1 MAAESKSDLADAL
14 TFVGNLAEEAAG
26 DFKLL
31 DIKTA
36 EPLPGLP
43 DHLTIALRAGKS
55 PGLHSIRPLLEEFR
69 TAPERRSGVAQVRT
83 LRSFIDLTLRH
94 KDADSA
100 IFAQSDWPNPSLTCV
115 VDYHTTKQEPRFGEH
130 RIVYPF
136 PLTREFQK
144 WIAKDCKPMEQ
155 RAFAEFIDNNIMNL
169 SAPLDGETAIYEP
182 MFRTKFALPT
192 DLIELA
198 RGLEILVGS
207 AVKNSYRTDTG
218 EMQLRFETQHKNANG
233 GDLHVPGLFMLSL
246 RAFVDGSEM
255 RLPARL
261 RYRVEEG
268 ALVWSFELYEWEDAL
283 RDRIAA
289 DLVIAATQTG
299 LPAFEGA
306 PEVAPAKPAIPP
318 ASVK

>member
-1 MAAESKSDLADAL
+1 MAAEPKSDLADAL

-31 DIKTA
+31 DIETA
-36 EPLPGLP
+36 KSLPGLP
-43 DHLTIALRAGKS
+43 DRLTIALRAGKS

-100 IFAQSDWPNPSLTCV
+100 IFAQSDWPNPSLTAV
-115 VDYHTTKQEPRFGEH
+115 VDYHAVNHDPRFGEH

-136 PLTREFQK
+136 PLTREFLK
-144 WIAKDCKPMEQ
+144 WVDQDGKPMAQ
-155 RAFAEFIDNNIMNL
+155 KDFAEFIEDNIMDL
-169 SAPLDGETAIYEP
+169 SAPLDGEATTYEAL
-182 MFRTKFALPT
+182 FRTKFALPT

-198 RGLEILVGS
+198 RGLEVHVGS
-207 AVKNSYRTDTG
+207 AIKNAYRTDTG
-218 EMQLRFETQHKNANG
+218 EMQLRFETTHTNASG
-233 GDLHVPGLFMLSL
+233 EPLHVPGLFMLSL
-246 RAFVDGSEM
+246 RAFVDGSEV

-261 RYRVEEG
+261 RYRPKDG
-268 ALVWSFELYEWEDAL
+268 AVVWSFQLYKWEDAL

-289 DLVIAATQTG
+289 DLAIAATQTG

-306 PEVAPAKPAIPP
+306 PEVVPAKTAIPP